1 MKVLWLW
8 IIIFVTAVPAEASDP
23 YYFQWEPEFQAGV
36 GLMFP
41 SPKTE
46 PLVRP
51 NLVAKEYLFTMA
63 EDKFTSLLLGAK
75 ILGLGAQVDTS
86 GSLGVVVSPACIY
99 LLASCLGP
107 DLIFTKLNQVN
118 FGLSWTLRFY

>member
-1 MKVLWLW
+1 MKMIGIWL
-8 IIIFVTAVPAEASDP
+8 IILLSTVKAQAAES
-23 YYFQWEPEFQAGV
+23 YYFQWEPELQAGV